1 MNSLVLSI
9 DPGKTCG
16 LAYVHLAGPTHKRL
30 AGFDSADYWDLL
42 THLDTYAQRP
52 EYGLVA
58 AVVVEAANALPIYRE
73 KYAEGGVKTL
83 AKIGRNVGQTD
94 AKADHLLWR
103 ASMLGWPVIAVKPKG
118 EKWDDRRM
126 REETGYAARRRT
138 NKHNRDAIRNAWRL
152 TRAHVADAQQ
162 RLAQVAD

>member
-9 DPGKTCG
+9 DPGETCG
-16 LAYVHLAGPTHKRL
+16 LAYVRLAGPTHERL
-30 AGFDSADYWDLL
+30 VGFDSADYWDLL
-42 THLDTYAQRP
+42 THLETYAWHP
-52 EYGLVA
+52 EHGCAA
-58 AVVVEAANALPIYRE
+58 AVVVEAANTLPIYRE
-73 KYAEGGVKTL
+73 KYGEGGVKTL

-126 REETGYAARRRT
+126 RRETGYMDRRRS
-138 NKHNRDAIRNAWRL
+138 NKHNRDAIRNAWQL
-152 TRAHVADAQQ
+152 TRVHIADAQQ
-162 RLAQVAD
+162 RMAQLEG